1 MPRIMTMGELLCE
14 IMRPGEDMELFETG
28 DFKGPYP
35 SGAPGIFISTAARL
49 GCSSGIIAGV
59 GKDDFG
65 KNIIDRL
72 HKDGVDCRWIME
84 SGKGSTGVAFVMY
97 YGNGE
102 RKFIFHMD
110 NTPAVWPK
118 APGSLDGMEDTEY
131 FHIMGCSLMASVEFG
146 QEILKAMGMFSQKG
160 AKISFDPNVR
170 PELLREPKAFDMVRE
185 AFEGCN
191 IFMPGV
197 QELKMLT
204 GKGKSKGG
212 ASGSPDGGI
221 GMAGK
226 EGIEKEDI
234 AEAVEIAFENKNL
247 EILVLKN
254 GSKGSSVYTRKGLEV
269 EMGVYPVKQLDA
281 TGAGDSFDAAFICGL
296 AQGKSLK
303 EAAQM
308 GAAAGALN
316 AAAFGP
322 MEGVITPQNIEKM
335 IGENKFMPAQNP

>member
-1 MPRIMTMGELLCE
+1 MPEIVTMGELLCE
-14 IMRPGEDMELFETG
+14 IMRPHEGMELYETG
-28 DFKGPYP
+28 DFKGPFP

-59 GKDDFG
+59 GDDDFG
-65 KNIIDRL
+65 KNIVDRL
-72 HKDGVDCRWIME
+72 KKDGVDCRFILQ
-84 SGKGSTGVAFVMY
+84 SKKGSTGVAFVTY
-97 YGNGE
+97 FANGE

-110 NTPAVWPK
+110 NTPAVEPK
-118 APGSLDGMEDTEY
+118 APEDNGWMEGTRY
-131 FHIMGCSLMASVEFG
+131 FHIMGCSLMASAAFG
-146 QEILKAMGMFSQKG
+146 QEILKTMRMFRQKG

-170 PELLREPKAFDMVRE
+170 SELLRDAKVFDMVQE
-185 AFEGCN
+185 VFCACN
-191 IFMPGV
+191 LLMPGV

-204 GKGKSKGG
+204 SK
-212 ASGSPDGGI
+212 
-221 GMAGK
+221 
-226 EGIEKEDI
+226 ERIED
-234 AEAVEIAFENKNL
+234 AVAAAFENKNL

-254 GSKGSSVYTRKGLEV
+254 GSKGSCVYTRKGLEL

-296 AQGKSLK
+296 VQGKSLK

-322 MEGVITPQNIEKM
+322 MEGNISLGTIEEM
-335 IGENKFMPAQNP
+335 IYSNTKQI